1 MARSPS
7 SRQLAGQ
14 AAYDLRL
21 LVSRLRRRLK
31 HEYDNKGLT
40 PSQISVI
47 SRLSHD
53 GPASTSDLAAAEGVR
68 RQSMAA
74 IVNHLDKSGLLTRTP
89 DPEDGRRLLVG
100 LSSKAVR
107 DLQQGRQ
114 LRDQW
119 LADELRDRYT
129 DEELQLIAA
138 ALTLLTRLA

>member
-1 MARSPS
+1 
-7 SRQLAGQ
+7 
-14 AAYDLRL
+14 
-21 LVSRLRRRLK
+21 
-31 HEYDNKGLT
+31 
-40 PSQISVI
+40 
-47 SRLSHD
+47 
-53 GPASTSDLAAAEGVR
+53 
-68 RQSMAA
+68 MAA